1 MIYGFLASFFA
12 FALQIYCPVIYLFYF
27 NRSSHVIELL
37 PYTIFGFGLGV
48 CFGYAKARLDLRT
61 IFHFLPFQFLI
72 FLGLLLVGF
81 TEEPTKMVFA
91 IMLVPFGAI
100 ASLGF
105 QATDTHRFFA
115 ADLVGGLAG
124 ILFAVTGFKVL
135 SLETILILFSL
146 LAGVVSLLGR
156 NTTLARKKWLLLG
169 LAISLGLMAL
179 QATTPIINLI
189 KLTRNI
195 HNPEVDAPGS
205 LRNCH
210 QAIRAGNAELLFSR
224 WSVIERVDVLKNLKT
239 GRLFLCFSNVYWS
252 DVASAANDATPGV
265 FEPLRPFDSLLS
277 IGPGGGVEL
286 MLAKNAGA
294 TSLVGAELN
303 DATVSL
309 MKNELAEVSNQLF
322 NSSDIFE
329 GDGRSYL
336 RQTSRKFD
344 VISLFFVDLPA
355 HASNLAQKNY
365 LKTTEGIG
373 EIIRHLNHQG
383 TLVWRVNYSLRYA
396 PFELFQLLLASYN
409 ELEREGKTHLN
420 QHFAMISHAKNLDSQ
435 TQAPQFVSYVF
446 VAKQPLSPQ
455 FVTRLRDTARS
466 MDYKVLHPPA
476 TADELTPTEGR
487 IEPEFF
493 PQELEIRKV
502 LSMPTFDAVSRYLQ
516 QSFQVFEAASDNRPF
531 INIGVTRQLLAKVAL
546 PLGVIAAG
554 LVVILFLAPLAA
566 RRVADQGRGP
576 KRLSP
581 RPVACLGSL
590 GILGLTYGFVQLTV
604 LNLFERIFSSPILLI
619 GIVLSAQLLAGSLA
633 ALATRRWTLKCIAG
647 LFLMYPLMVG
657 LLFARYDWVLNH
669 SSLPSTSL
677 LFGGYVFLMT
687 WFGSLPFAK
696 FLDLGKAEQ
705 PEALSLLFGVN
716 SVLMGIG
723 SFLPLLVLV
732 FWDTTALKVVAV
744 IGIVTSSILVFGALM
759 WLSRSNKKPAEEL
772 LPV

>member
-1 MIYGFLASFFA
+1 M
-12 FALQIYCPVIYLFYF
+12 
-27 NRSSHVIELL
+27 

-72 FLGLLLVGF
+72 FLGLLLVGL

-179 QATTPIINLI
+179 QATTPGINLM

-344 VISLFFVDLPA
+344 VISLFGVDSPL
-355 HASNLAQKNY
+355 HSSNTTKKDY
-365 LKTTEGIG
+365 LITSEGIG
-373 EIIRHLNHQG
+373 EIIRHLNSYG
-383 TLVWRVNYSLRYA
+383 TLVYRANYDLQYT
-396 PFELFQLLLASYN
+396 PIKLFQFLFGSFI
-409 ELEREGKTHLN
+409 EIERN
-420 QHFAMISHAKNLDSQ
+420 QKSKPNLHIAMISRLKKAHNKDQPKQFTAFVYVSKKPLPSQ
-435 TQAPQFVSYVF
+435 FIARF
-446 VAKQPLSPQ
+446 
-455 FVTRLRDTARS
+455 RDTARD
-466 MDYKVLHPPA
+466 MNYKVLYTPP
-476 TADELTPTEGR
+476 TTETSSQTDEAD
-487 IEPEFF
+487 EPEFF
-493 PQELEIRKV
+493 PQELELQKA
-502 LSMPTFDAVSRYLQ
+502 LSMPNFDALSRHLHRTFPFFTA
-516 QSFQVFEAASDNRPF
+516 SSDNKPF
-531 INIGVTRQLLAKVAL
+531 VNVHATRELLTKVAL
-546 PLGVIAAG
+546 PLVTMALG
-554 LVVILFLAPLAA
+554 LLVLLLLAPMSVKELRNKQTWA
-566 RRVADQGRGP
+566 RRFNSQQVIY
-576 KRLSP
+576 
-581 RPVACLGSL
+581 LGSL